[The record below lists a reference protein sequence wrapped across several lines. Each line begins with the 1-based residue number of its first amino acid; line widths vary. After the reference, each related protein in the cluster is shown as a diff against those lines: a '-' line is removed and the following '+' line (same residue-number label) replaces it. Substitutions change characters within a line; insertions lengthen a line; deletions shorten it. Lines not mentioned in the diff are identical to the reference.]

1 MTFQLAEYF
10 ELLLNKVVV
19 GNHKVSASNAQT
31 DWLRLIAPNGGGLAS
46 ASGSNDPV
54 SRKPGT
60 SWAGVIR

>member
-1 MTFQLAEYF
+1 
-10 ELLLNKVVV
+10 LNKVVV
-19 GNHKVSASNAQT
+19 GNDKVSASNAQM
-31 DWLRLIAPNGGGLAS
+31 DWPWLIASNGGGLPC